1 MNIFEKKIKIVML
14 GDINVGKTSLTKRI
28 SLNHKYNHKNNYTS
42 TIGVGYIT
50 KQYNINFLDENYKIY
65 IEIWDTAGQERYRS
79 LIPMYYHN
87 SDVAVIIYD
96 ITDYN
101 TFNSVKMWC
110 SEIFENSDIKLI
122 IIVGNKFDLKCNVP
136 SITVLNF
143 ISNIQQKYI
152 DGPEYVFIETSA
164 KTGHNV
170 SILLDK
176 IVNKILL
183 HRLKE
188 IKYIENNTSESELLT
203 NDQNIIHLDN
213 NWNKIFTYDYY
224 KNCCSYN

>member
-1 MNIFEKKIKIVML
+1 MNIYKKKIKIVML

-50 KQYNINFLDENYKIY
+50 KQYNVDFQNKTYKIN

-101 TFNSVKMWC
+101 TFNSVKIWC
-110 SEIFENSDIKLI
+110 NEIFKNSDITLI
-122 IIVGNKFDLKCNVP
+122 IIVGNKIDLKCNVP
-136 SITVLNF
+136 SIIVLNF

-176 IVNKILL
+176 IINKILL
-183 HRLKE
+183 HRLKK
-188 IKYIENNTSESELLT
+188 IKCIKTSSDQTSESQT
-203 NDQNIIHLDN
+203 NDIIHVN
-213 NWNKIFTYDYY
+213 NRNNILTYDYY
-224 KNCCSYN
+224 KKCCSYN